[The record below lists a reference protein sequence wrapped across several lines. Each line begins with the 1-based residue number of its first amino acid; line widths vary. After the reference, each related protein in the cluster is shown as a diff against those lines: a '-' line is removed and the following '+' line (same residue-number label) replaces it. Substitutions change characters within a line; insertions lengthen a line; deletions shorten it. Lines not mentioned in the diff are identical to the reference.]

1 MFDSIDE
8 VVESLS
14 ELFSLNH
21 YELMNKN
28 NIMNLILNPGISIK
42 ELIDFK
48 LKEKKEEN
56 EKIKDLI
63 STTRSLIDRITILEK
78 ENKKLKE
85 DVVF

>member
-42 ELIDFK
+42 GLIEFK

>member
-42 ELIDFK
+42 GLNEFK

-63 STTRSLIDRITILEK
+63 STTRSLIDRVTILEK

>member
-28 NIMNLILNPGISIK
+28 NIMNLILNSGISIK
-42 ELIDFK
+42 GLNEFK

-63 STTRSLIDRITILEK
+63 STTHSLIDRVTILEK